1 MRPVRAAPFLIIAT
15 LCGTALCACAHP
27 QAHSPQPPPKEHST
41 MTTHEA
47 DTGRNSALSAEEIGK
62 RLLKLIKGLK
72 SRDEIS
78 LDRVREVMGIELKLE
93 PGALGAGFPSGDLGG
108 GWRYVFDYFPESP
121 PNSKGVKLTFV
132 NTGDRFADMTAVCS
146 LDFAYY
152 DQSLKSMGFVS
163 SPTHGPIGQL
173 EDLHYVKAST
183 SEAGGDIVIS
193 IVPQNIVVGSA
204 TRMCVKSI
212 STLG

>member
-1 MRPVRAAPFLIIAT
+1 MRPARAALFLIIAT
-15 LCGTALCACAHP
+15 ACGTALCACAHS
-27 QAHSPQPPPKEHST
+27 QTDSLQPPPKEHST

-47 DTGRNSALSAEEIGK
+47 DAANPTLSAEEIGK
-62 RLLKLIKGLK
+62 RLLRLIEGLK

-78 LDRVREVMGIELKLE
+78 LERIRDVMGIALKLE

-108 GWRYVFDYFPESP
+108 GWRYVFDYFPESSSS
-121 PNSKGVKLTFV
+121 SKGVKLTFV
-132 NTGDRFADMTAVCS
+132 NTANRFADMSAVCS

-173 EDLHYVKAST
+173 EDLHYVKATT

-193 IVPQNIVVGSA
+193 IVPQNVVAGSG
-204 TRMCVKSI
+204 TRLCVKSI

>member
-1 MRPVRAAPFLIIAT
+1 MRPARATLFLIIAT
-15 LCGTALCACAHP
+15 ACGTALCACAHS
-27 QAHSPQPPPKEHST
+27 QADSLQPTPKEPST

-47 DTGRNSALSAEEIGK
+47 DIANPILSAEEVGK
-62 RLLKLIKGLK
+62 RLLSLIGGLK

-78 LDRVREVMGIELKLE
+78 LERIRDVMGIALKLE
-93 PGALGAGFPSGDLGG
+93 PGAIGAGFPSADLGG

-121 PNSKGVKLTFV
+121 SSSKGVKLTFV
-132 NTGDRFADMTAVCS
+132 NTANRFADMSAVCS

-152 DQSLKSMGFVS
+152 DASLKSMGFVS

-173 EDLHYVKAST
+173 EDLHYVKATT
-183 SEAGGDIVIS
+183 SEGGGDIVVS
-193 IVPQNIVVGSA
+193 IVPQNVVAGSS
-204 TRMCVKSI
+204 TRLCIKSI